1 MTRASTLNILV
12 TGGAGFI
19 GSNLCDRL
27 IQRGNR
33 VICLDNL
40 LTGRVSNVRPLMNH
54 PRFEFI
60 EHDVVGPIKLR
71 GRIDRIYNLACP
83 ASPPHYQRDP
93 IATIRTCVLGAYNV
107 LELARE
113 KRARVLQASTS
124 EVYGDP
130 EIHPQPETYLGC
142 VNTIGPRA
150 CYDEGKRCAE
160 TLFFDYYRVHKV
172 GIKVAR
178 IFNTYGPRMLEN
190 DGRVVSNFIVQAL
203 KGEPI
208 TLYGDGSQTRSFC
221 YIDDLLN
228 GLELLM
234 ESPMEATGPCNLG
247 NPHEVPVKEIADL
260 VLGQTGSRSRIEHRP
275 LPQDDPKRRQPVI
288 TRARELLGWSPRVAL
303 EEGLRNTIDY
313 FSLQLSTPAAA
324 SSLAAARLRIELGE
338 GKSGKAQRCRPVAA
352 RGTARALEARN

>member
-1 MTRASTLNILV
+1 MGRASTLNILV

-27 IQRGNR
+27 IQRGHR

-40 LTGRVSNVRPLMNH
+40 LTGRLSNVRPLLNH

-60 EHDVVGPIKLR
+60 EHDVVDAIKLR
-71 GRIDRIYNLACP
+71 DRVDRIYNLACP

-93 IATIRTCVLGAYNV
+93 IATMKTCVLGAWSV

-113 KRARVLQASTS
+113 KQARVLQASTS

-130 EIHPQPETYLGC
+130 EIHPQPETYRGC

-150 CYDEGKRCAE
+150 CYDEGKRSAE
-160 TLFFDYYRVHKV
+160 TMFFDYYRLHKV
-172 GIKVAR
+172 AIKVAR
-178 IFNTYGPRMLEN
+178 IFNTYGPRMLED

-203 KGEPI
+203 KGDPI

-234 ESPMEATGPCNLG
+234 ESPCGVTGPCNLG
-247 NPHEVPVKEIADL
+247 NPHEVPVKEIAHL

-275 LPQDDPKRRQPVI
+275 LPLDDPKRRQPVI
-288 TRARELLGWSPRVAL
+288 TRARDLLGWSPRVAL
-303 EEGLRNTIDY
+303 EEGLRATIDY
-313 FSLQLSTPAAA
+313 FSLRLSTPAAA
-324 SSLAAARLRIELGE
+324 SSLAAAGLNLDLEN
-338 GKSGKAQRCRPVAA
+338 GKRRCRPISA
-352 RGTARALEARN
+352 RGAGRPLQVPN